1 MKKPAV
7 FKLHFQNPVQ
17 IVHVYE
23 VLRSGSFFQK
33 FHGRFNLM
41 SIFFTFHRFYEKT
54 YEKTYQ
60 FYGLFPNV
68 LSLCARSRNFVIS
81 KFFWK
86 EWRGCFNILTI
97 YDSFAQFAA
106 TFVTKLMKISAI
118 FFTYFETSTLF
129 LQVYKVSSLANQ

>member
-7 FKLHFQNPVQ
+7 FIINFQNPVQ

-54 YEKTYQ
+54 YQKTY
-60 FYGLFPNV
+60 
-68 LSLCARSRNFVIS
+68 
-81 KFFWK
+81 
-86 EWRGCFNILTI
+86 
-97 YDSFAQFAA
+97 
-106 TFVTKLMKISAI
+106 
-118 FFTYFETSTLF
+118 
-129 LQVYKVSSLANQ
+129 